1 MKEIKAIIFDMD
13 GVIFDT
19 ERVYLDIWSK
29 VFEKYGYKITKEI
42 YISVMGRG
50 RKKVKEIFLKN
61 FGEDMP
67 IEEMYLEKDAMLFK
81 VIENNEVPMKLGAY
95 DLLKYLKENNY
106 KIALATSAKRDRV
119 KKQIEGA
126 EIKSFFDTVVC
137 GDDIVNSKPN
147 PEIFIRAACN
157 LEVEKENCIVI
168 EDSPAGIEAAYNAN
182 IIGFH
187 VEDLKKADENIEKY
201 CYKSFK
207 NLIEVREFFTG
218 NLEKESNIIKI

>member
-19 ERVYLDIWSK
+19 ERVYLDIWSE
-29 VFEKYGYKITKEI
+29 VFAKYGYKITKEV

-67 IEEMYLEKDAMLFK
+67 IEEMYVEKDSMLLN

-106 KIALATSAKRDRV
+106 KVALATSAKRDRV

-126 EIKSFFDTVVC
+126 EIKSFFDTIVC

-147 PEIFIRAACN
+147 PEIFLRAACN
-157 LEVEKENCIVI
+157 LEVEKEKCIVI

-187 VEDLKKADENIEKY
+187 VEDLKKADENIGKY

-207 NLIEVREFFTG
+207 SLIEIREFLSG
-218 NLEKESNIIKI
+218 KLEKKSNMLNI

>member
-207 NLIEVREFFTG
+207 NLIEVREFLTG

>member
-29 VFEKYGYKITKEI
+29 VFEKYGYKITKEV

-50 RKKVKEIFLKN
+50 RKKVKEIFMKN
-61 FGEDMP
+61 FGENMP
-67 IEEMYLEKDAMLFK
+67 IEEMYMEKDAMLTK

-106 KIALATSAKRDRV
+106 KIALATSARRDRV
-119 KKQIEGA
+119 TKQIEGA
-126 EIKSFFDTVVC
+126 EIKSFFDTIVC
-137 GDDIVNSKPN
+137 GDDILESKPN
-147 PEIFIRAACN
+147 PEIFIKAACN
-157 LEVEKENCIVI
+157 LEVDKEKCIVI

-182 IIGFH
+182 MIGIH
-187 VEDLKKADENIEKY
+187 VEDLKKADDDIKKY
-201 CYKSFK
+201 CYRSFK
-207 NLIEVREFFTG
+207 SLIEVEEFLTG
-218 NLEKESNIIKI
+218 KIEKSYD

>member
-207 NLIEVREFFTG
+207 NLKEVREFLTG